1 MAKDKSKKEKKS
13 NKPKVA
19 VYSPL
24 DAAALEETL
33 LAILATKG
41 MTVVKLLEAGAF
53 AVESSTL
60 SGIAVDRIDEQVGNL
75 GKRYWGVKSDPETKS
90 KKAKGDKGAK
100 ADTSKSKDAGEDTGA
115 GADESKTKPDKGKG
129 KDKGKAKVKEDKVE
143 ADGTDEDS
151 GKSDKPS
158 KAGKGKSKKS
168 KEGKGKKAKAEKD
181 TVQETVDVPWTE
193 EA

>member
-75 GKRYWGVKSDPETKS
+75 GKRYWGVKSEPETKS